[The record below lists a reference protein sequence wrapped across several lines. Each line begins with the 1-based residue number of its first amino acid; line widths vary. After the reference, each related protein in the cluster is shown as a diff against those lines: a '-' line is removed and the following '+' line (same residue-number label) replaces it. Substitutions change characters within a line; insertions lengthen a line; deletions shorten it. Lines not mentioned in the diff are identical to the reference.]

1 MFMEFLNQWAL
12 PILILWPLLSAVL
25 VFMTKNETLI
35 KWGSV
40 LASLLPL
47 GLSIYMLT
55 AYDYANGAM
64 AFEVNAP
71 WIPAINSSIHLGV
84 DNLSLPLIFL
94 TALLTTLSFYYS
106 VYVIK
111 VRVREYFGLFHLL
124 ALSMFGVFIA
134 LDFVVFYV
142 FWEISLVPMYL
153 LIGIWGGKNRNY
165 ASIKF
170 FIYTLVGSVGMLLAI
185 LGTYFATGTFDILQ
199 SAAARP
205 FTDLP
210 PQSALLLTSL
220 AFWGFFFGFAFK
232 VPSFPFHTWLPDA
245 HTEAPTAGSV
255 ILAGVLLKL
264 GGYGFMRIM
273 IPVYPTAAA
282 YWSPWVVALGAIA
295 IVYGALVCIA
305 QTDLKR
311 LIAYSSVSHM
321 GYVVLGIG
329 AAAAAFGNLDDK
341 AAYDSAAMAFN
352 GATMQMFNHGL
363 ITGAL
368 FFLVGVIY
376 ERAHT
381 RELSRFGGLSVKTP
395 YYYGIMMV
403 AAMASLGLPGLSGFW
418 GEFFTFRGAFYLTTY
433 WAAFA
438 VLGIVFAA
446 VYILWRIIQNLFLG
460 EYDASKIT
468 HWTSA
473 TGSPTD
479 SPTDMSGFEKLTLWP
494 LIILIFVL
502 GVYPTPLLNY
512 LNGAAVQVLNFV
524 QSVL

>member
-1 MFMEFLNQWAL
+1 MEFLNQWAL
-12 PILILWPLLSAVL
+12 PILILWPLLSTIL
-25 VFMTKNETLI
+25 VFMTKNESLI

-47 GLSIYMLT
+47 GLSIYML
-55 AYDYANGAM
+55 AGYNYASGEM
-64 AFEVNAP
+64 AFVVNVP
-71 WIPAINSSIHLGV
+71 WIPAINSNIHLGA

-94 TALLTTLSFYYS
+94 TALLTTLSLYYS
-106 VYVIK
+106 AYVIK
-111 VRVREYFGLFHLL
+111 HRVREYFGLFHLL

-170 FIYTLVGSVGMLLAI
+170 FIYTLIGSVAMLLAI

-205 FTDLP
+205 FADLP

-282 YWSPWVVALGAIA
+282 YWSEWVVALGAIA

-321 GYVVLGIG
+321 GYVVMGIG
-329 AAAAAFGNLDDK
+329 AAAAGFGALGEQ
-341 AAYDSAAMAFN
+341 ATFDSAAMAFN

-381 RELSRFGGLSVKTP
+381 RELGKFGGLSVKTP

-446 VYILWRIIQNLFLG
+446 VYILWRIIQNVFLG
-460 EYDASKIT
+460 TYDPTKIG
-468 HWTSA
+468 HWTTA
-473 TGSPTD
+473 TGEHAD
-479 SPTDMSGFEKLTLWP
+479 GPTDMTGFEKLTLWP
-494 LIILIFVL
+494 LVILIFVL
-502 GVYPTPLLNY
+502 GVYPTPLLNF

>member
-1 MFMEFLNQWAL
+1 MEFLNDWSL
-12 PILILWPLLSAVL
+12 PILIVWPLISSIL
-25 VFMTKNETLI
+25 VFMIKDEKLI

-40 LASLLPL
+40 AASLLPL
-47 GLSIYMLT
+47 GVSIYMLT
-55 AYDYANGAM
+55 AYDYAAGAM
-64 AFEVNAP
+64 AFEQRWE
-71 WIPAINSSIHLGV
+71 WIPAINSSIHLGA
-84 DNLSLPLIFL
+84 DNLSIPLIFL
-94 TALLTTLSFYYS
+94 TALLMTLSLFYS
-106 VYVIK
+106 VYVINT
-111 VRVREYFGLFHLL
+111 RVREYFGLFHLL

-134 LDFVVFYV
+134 LDYVVFYV
-142 FWEISLVPMYL
+142 FWEIGLVPMYL
-153 LIGIWGGKNRNY
+153 LIGIWGGKNRAY

-170 FIYTLVGSVGMLLAI
+170 FVYTLAMLLAI
-185 LGTYFATGTFDILQ
+185 LGTYFAAGTFDILDA
-199 SAAARP
+199 AAARP
-205 FTDLP
+205 FADLP

-220 AFWGFFFGFAFK
+220 AFWGFFLGFAFK

-255 ILAGVLLKL
+255 ILAGILLKL
-264 GGYGFMRIM
+264 GGYGFIRIM
-273 IPVYPTAAA
+273 IPTYPTAAA
-282 YWSPWVVALGAIA
+282 YWSQWVVGLGAIA

-321 GYVVLGIG
+321 GYVVMGIG
-329 AAAAAFGNLDDK
+329 AAAAAFGNLGDP

-368 FFLVGVIY
+368 FFLVGIIY

-381 RELSRFGGLSVKTP
+381 RDISRFGGLSARTP

-418 GEFFTFRGAFYLTTY
+418 GEFFTFRGAFYLTTG

-446 VYILWRIIQNLFLG
+446 VYILWRVMQHVFLG
-460 EYDASKIT
+460 TYDDSKIT
-468 HWTSA
+468 HWTTA
-473 TGSPTD
+473 TGGHAD
-479 SPTDMSGFEKLTLWP
+479 GPTDMVGFEKLTLWP
-494 LIILIFVL
+494 LVILVFII

-512 LNGAAVQVLNFV
+512 LNGAAIQVLNFV